1 MATRRS
7 LGGGRVLGTGKS
19 LAPPAPPTKQPVNNI
34 GLLSPSESSV
44 SLNSQVSST
53 PLSPSLQHED
63 LTAQVALDGHAS
75 AQAAAAAS
83 SRMVCPI
90 CNEEMVGWLSRPD
103 EEGTHIDD
111 NHGNLE
117 EVEQDEAKTWFKNQM
132 VKTKKFQPLQLLNQK
147 LRGLDI
153 FESNNEATP
162 PPITT
167 PHQASRGASPT
178 PPVARQAETPL
189 EPDEV
194 ITKSHW
200 QRATGHDACSD
211 PMCGKRLGTATGQVH
226 CRHCGRLFCDEHTMY
241 QMKLS
246 RSAKHEPV
254 RGLWYRVC
262 ETCYKTRDG
271 YNDKNGA
278 ERNHLEHFK
287 SVRRRTVDKQYL
299 ETSRL
304 EMRLTRLTQLLADP
318 PPPEPLQSSLLQ
330 SSLWSSLSGGNKNQ
344 IRVLEQT
351 VVPWQEDASVNE
363 CPFCRQPFSQYSFR
377 RHHCR
382 TCGRVV
388 CSDPATACST
398 EIGLDVDISTL
409 VTSFSYM
416 TATDVGTGTDIISE
430 KGTGRIAVNIRLCKD
445 CQRTIFSKADFAR
458 VLAAQTPDQ
467 RAYQNLVQFEHGIR
481 LLLPRFQR
489 LLLVLQDPAKP
500 PTPSQLAEA
509 SKVRKRLTDSFTQ
522 YDFAARRMRDLPADN
537 PTQQKLQNAVYQ
549 QSMSFLHVHML
560 PLKSLPKILKHAAL
574 RSAPTVNGKPQG
586 ALASLKYNDFAAG
599 NDSRPSSSRA
609 SSTSSAQVTAL
620 EAEEKELRERLI
632 VLEEQKFF
640 VSEMIADANK
650 RRKFDEVAAL
660 AQNVEDLSREVD
672 QIQGQLS
679 QMDFAGAYAN
689 DGAVIK

>member
-44 SLNSQVSST
+44 SLNSQVSSA

-90 CNEEMVGWLSRPD
+90 CNEEMVTLLQLNR
-103 EEGTHIDD
+103 HIDD

-132 VKTKKFQPLQLLNQK
+132 VKTKRFQPLQLLNQK

-162 PPITT
+162 PLITT

-200 QRATGHDACSD
+200 QRATGHDSCSD
-211 PMCGKRLGTATGQVH
+211 PMCGKRLGTAIGQVH

-398 EIGLDVDISTL
+398 EIGLDVDII
-409 VTSFSYM
+409 
-416 TATDVGTGTDIISE
+416 TDIISE
-430 KGTGRIAVNIRLCKD
+430 KGTGKIAVNIRLCKD

>member
-1 MATRRS
+1 M
-7 LGGGRVLGTGKS
+7 
-19 LAPPAPPTKQPVNNI
+19 
-34 GLLSPSESSV
+34 E
-44 SLNSQVSST
+44 
-53 PLSPSLQHED
+53 
-63 LTAQVALDGHAS
+63 
-75 AQAAAAAS
+75 
-83 SRMVCPI
+83 
-90 CNEEMVGWLSRPD
+90 PD
-103 EEGTHIDD
+103 KHIDD

-153 FESNNEATP
+153 FESNNETPSPPVAT
-162 PPITT
+162 TA
-167 PHQASRGASPT
+167 QASRGASPT
-178 PPVARQAETPL
+178 PSVARQAEAPL

-200 QRATGHDACSD
+200 QRASGRDACSD
-211 PMCGKRLGTATGQVH
+211 PICGKRLGTATGQVH

-287 SVRRRTVDKQYL
+287 SVRSRTVDKQYL

-318 PPPEPLQSSLLQ
+318 PPPEPLQSSILQ
-330 SSLWSSLSGGNKNQ
+330 SSLWSSLSGGSKNQ

-363 CPFCRQPFSQYSFR
+363 CPFCRQPFS
-377 RHHCR
+377 H
-382 TCGRVV
+382 
-388 CSDPATACST
+388 DLATACSA
-398 EIGLDVDISTL
+398 EISLDVDTI
-409 VTSFSYM
+409 
-416 TATDVGTGTDIISE
+416 TDTFSE
-430 KGTGRIAVNIRLCKD
+430 KSIDRIAVNVRLCKD

-458 VLAAQTPDQ
+458 QLAAQTPDQ

-522 YDFAARRMRDLPADN
+522 YDFAARRMRDLPVDN

-549 QSMSFLHVHML
+549 QSMSFLHLHML

-586 ALASLKYNDFAAG
+586 ALATLKYNEIAAG